1 MTVPVKPAPTTP
13 DPARAVKTFR
23 STLSS
28 YLFLIPALVLLTL
41 FTLYPVLYG
50 SYLGFTEYT
59 AVNFATNAPPKWVG
73 LDNFRTLAGDELFRT
88 GLLNSLKYLLVVPV
102 LQLASLA
109 VAVLVNRQLPFIAF
123 FRAAYYVPVI
133 TSITLAAVMWD
144 WIYNKDGTL
153 NWLLKGLHLMDPK
166 SNQSWLLNPSTA
178 FWAIMFVTFWRGFGY
193 YMVLYM
199 AGLQTIPEELEEA
212 ARLDGASPWHVFWYV
227 TVPLMQPTI
236 LLCTLLSTLSAI
248 RVLEE
253 VLVFTNGT
261 GGPLNSTFTA
271 LLYVYKKSFGGLDFN
286 YGLASAAGLVVA
298 AIALV
303 LSVLNF
309 RYFRDGSSRA

>member
-1 MTVPVKPAPTTP
+1 MLKFLRGAPV
-13 DPARAVKTFR
+13 
-23 STLSS
+23 S
-28 YLFLIPALVLLTL
+28 YLFLLPALVLLVV

-50 SYLGFTEYT
+50 CYLGFTQYT
-59 AVNFATNAPPKWVG
+59 AANFATRTPPQWIG
-73 LDNFRTLAGDELFRT
+73 LGNFRTLAGDDLFHISVV
-88 GLLNSLKYLLVVPV
+88 NSVKYLLVVPV
-102 LQLASLA
+102 LQIASLA
-109 VAVLVNRQLPFIAF
+109 VAVLVNRQLPGIAF

-133 TSITLAAVMWD
+133 TSISLAAVMWD
-144 WIYNKDGTL
+144 WIYNKDGVL
-153 NWLLKGLHLMDPK
+153 NWLLKGLHLMRPD
-166 SNQSWLLNPSTA
+166 SNLSWLLDPNTA
-178 FWAIMFVTFWRGFGY
+178 FWAIMLVTFWRGFGY

-199 AGLQTIPEELEEA
+199 AGLQNIPAELEEA
-212 ARLDGASPWHVFWYV
+212 ARLDGASPWQSFWRI

-261 GGPLNSTFTA
+261 GGPLNSTYTA

-309 RYFRDGSSRA
+309 RLFREGSVRA

>member
-1 MTVPVKPAPTTP
+1 MNVKSL
-13 DPARAVKTFR
+13 R
-23 STLSS
+23 SALSS
-28 YLFLIPALVLLTL
+28 YLFLAPALVLLIL

-50 SYLGFTEYT
+50 SYLGFTKYT
-59 AVNFATNAPPKWVG
+59 AVNFATNQPPTWVG
-73 LDNFRTLAGDELFRT
+73 LDNFRTLATDDLFKT
-88 GLLNSLKYLLVVPV
+88 GVLNSLKYLLVVPA

-133 TSITLAAVMWD
+133 TSISLAAVMWD

-153 NWLLKGLHLMDPK
+153 NWLLKSLHLMNPK
-166 SNQSWLLNPSTA
+166 SNQSWLLDPNTA

-212 ARLDGASPWHVFWYV
+212 ARLDGATPWHVFWRI

-236 LLCTLLSTLSAI
+236 LLCSLLSTLSAI

-261 GGPLNSTFTA
+261 GGPLNSTYTA

-298 AIALV
+298 AIALI

-309 RYFRDGSSRA
+309 RYFRDGSTRA

>member
-1 MTVPVKPAPTTP
+1 MLKFLRGAPV
-13 DPARAVKTFR
+13 
-23 STLSS
+23 S
-28 YLFLIPALVLLTL
+28 YLFLLPALVLLVV

-50 SYLGFTEYT
+50 CYLGFTKYT
-59 AVNFATNAPPKWVG
+59 AVNFATRTPPEWVG
-73 LDNFRTLAGDELFRT
+73 LGNFRTLAGDELFHISVF
-88 GLLNSLKYLLVVPV
+88 NSVKYLLVVPA
-102 LQLASLA
+102 LQVASLA
-109 VAVLVNRQLPFIAF
+109 VAVLVNRQLPGIAF

-133 TSITLAAVMWD
+133 TSISLAAVMWD
-144 WIYNKDGTL
+144 WIYNKDGVL
-153 NWLLKGLHLMDPK
+153 NWLLKGLHLMSPD
-166 SNQSWLLNPSTA
+166 SNLSWLLDPNTA
-178 FWAIMFVTFWRGFGY
+178 FWAIMLVTFWRGFGY

-199 AGLQTIPEELEEA
+199 AGLQNIPAELEEA
-212 ARLDGASPWHVFWYV
+212 ARLDGASPWQSFWRI

-261 GGPLNSTFTA
+261 GGPLNSTYTA

-298 AIALV
+298 VIALV

-309 RYFRDGSSRA
+309 RLFREGSVRA